1 MFMSLEIRRT
11 MVATLLTAASLAAAP
26 AHAIGVHASL
36 QPATAFLNPGDYLTV
51 SITLDPADAYIN
63 AFDAAIRFDP
73 SRFAFVPPG
82 SIATQIGPLMSAAC
96 PNAFH
101 RFSAA
106 GDSLAINLSL
116 LCAGA
121 EVNGP
126 GVVYQV
132 LFQALSPT
140 GLTHI
145 GLGPSTRFYDA
156 GFVVSPLDTAGM
168 EICISNCA
176 DGVGDQARTPSAAFA
191 IAPNPW
197 RGGVASCDFRLARA
211 GNVSLSLLD
220 VSGRSRLEIP
230 ARWFRAGAAMLVIDR
245 GDLPSGMYF
254 ARLRTA
260 DGVRTAPVVLM
271 R

>member
-1 MFMSLEIRRT
+1 MSLEIRHT
-11 MVATLLTAASLAAAP
+11 VVTALLAAASLAAAP
-26 AHAIGVHASL
+26 AHALGVHASL
-36 QPATAFLNPGDYLTV
+36 QPTSILLNPGDVLTV
-51 SITLDPADAYIN
+51 SLTLDPADSFIN

-73 SRFAFVPPG
+73 ARLAFIPQ
-82 SIATQIGPLMSAAC
+82 STIAVQIGPLMSAAC
-96 PNAFH
+96 ANTFH
-101 RFSAA
+101 RFSAT

-126 GVVYQV
+126 GVIYQV
-132 LFQALSPT
+132 QFQVLSPT
-140 GLTHI
+140 GTTHI

-156 GFVVSPLDTAGM
+156 GFVVGPLDTAGM
-168 EICISNCA
+168 DVCVTNCA
-176 DGVGDQARTPSAAFA
+176 TGVGVGTPPPSAALA
-191 IAPNPW
+191 ITPNPW
-197 RGGVASCDFRLARA
+197 RAGAAVCGFRLARA
-211 GNVSLSLLD
+211 GDVSLSLLD

-230 ARWFRAGAAMLVIDR
+230 TRWFPAGAAMLTLER